1 MYWKKIINK
10 ARWMNKIS
18 FFHRHQFFVFN
29 IINMNETY
37 FLNVIVATALDRNE
51 FLEHV
56 ERQLCFRNI
65 YSSVGI
71 IDVIILFCR
80 HPEICEK
87 EIISD
92 HWLAMEQKLS
102 FHPSRVCVC
111 VNPIFFICVLWE
123 SIIFLEKY
131 YILLFHDLIIIFTGS
146 FFYHSVLGVFF
157 WRNKNGWK
165 KTSRE
170 KKWVSFLLLDS
181 IFLNYPVQN

>member
-1 MYWKKIINK
+1 
-10 ARWMNKIS
+10 MNKIS

-111 VNPIFFICVLWE
+111 ESNFLYMCFMREHNFFGKILYF
-123 SIIFLEKY
+123 II
-131 YILLFHDLIIIFTGS
+131 S
-146 FFYHSVLGVFF
+146 
-157 WRNKNGWK
+157 
-165 KTSRE
+165 
-170 KKWVSFLLLDS
+170 
-181 IFLNYPVQN
+181 